1 MFFENNHTV
10 VMYRRTN
17 SMQQRNWLSQLE
29 MRTYSGPARR
39 IWLGPQFTFMTYAE
53 PEELV
58 APSQV
63 SFNSENGNAM

>member
-1 MFFENNHTV
+1 
-10 VMYRRTN
+10 
-17 SMQQRNWLSQLE
+17 MQQRNWLAQLE

-58 APSQV
+58 APSQG
-63 SFNSENGNAM
+63 SFDSENGNAM